1 MRELPFWVDLVTAI
15 LVVLGALAALIGAF
29 GLVRLPTFYQRI
41 HPPTLGT
48 TVGVWSIAIATVL
61 QFSALEETTS
71 LSAMLIPIFIAMT
84 MPITTI
90 FLMRASLFRDR
101 LAGRPV
107 PPNLTR
113 QANANATPDTGR
125 PPGPDA

>member
-1 MRELPFWVDLVTAI
+1 MTILPFWVDLVIAI
-15 LVVLGALAALIGAF
+15 LVVLGAVFALIGAV

-48 TVGVWSIAIATVL
+48 TIGVWAIAIATVL
-61 QFSALEETTS
+61 QFSALEETAS
-71 LSAMLIPIFIAMT
+71 VSAILIPIFVAMT

-90 FLMRASLFRDR
+90 FLMRAALFRDR

-107 PPNLTR
+107 PPNLTAKAR
-113 QANANATPDTGR
+113 AERGGASEPEGR
-125 PPGPDA
+125 TA